1 MRDQKT
7 HGLPTSVA
15 AAWATLAAA
24 TALAGDPAANLRP
37 LDQVVDEYV
46 AASLESNL
54 SLRQRNLGYER
65 SVEAL
70 KEARG
75 RFLPSVTL
83 ESRFSRNDGGR
94 TLDFPVGDL
103 LNPVYTTLNDLTAGG
118 PNPTNFPA
126 VANQKIRFLR
136 EQEQQ
141 SAVRLTQPLY
151 VPQILANL
159 KAETAQSA
167 AEQAGRDAYARVL
180 TRDVRT
186 AYYGWMRAQQTLGI
200 VESSI
205 DLLGENLRVNRSLF
219 DNGKVTE
226 DQLLR
231 AKAELLAAE
240 QQRLEAANGVRQAQS
255 YFNFLLNRP
264 LDSDVE
270 QAAMPRSLQASLPAV
285 EGLQS
290 EAQSRRAELR
300 QLEQS
305 ELAAQAS
312 IAAAR
317 AEFKPTLAVMAELGT
332 QGEEYRF
339 TSEER
344 YTTAALVF
352 SWNVFNGNQSRA
364 RLAAARLDAR
374 NAEAARQE
382 VAQRIA
388 LEVRQSHDSLRS
400 AESALATAEAR
411 LDAAAAAFR
420 IAARKRDAGVISQVE
435 FLDARSTLTN
445 AELNRNLTQFEFLI
459 RKAELDFAVG
469 ISPGPTASE
478 PSS

>member
-1 MRDQKT
+1 M
-7 HGLPTSVA
+7 A
-15 AAWATLAAA
+15 ALMAGA
-24 TALAGDPAANLRP
+24 ALAGDPDTMPRP
-37 LDQVVDEYV
+37 LDEVLGEYV
-46 AASLESNL
+46 ATGLASNL
-54 SLRQRNLGYER
+54 ALQQHDLGYER

-75 RFLPSVTL
+75 RFLPSIAL

-103 LNPVYTTLNDLTAGG
+103 LNPVYATLNELTAGG
-118 PNPTNFPA
+118 ANPTSFPP
-126 VANQKIRFLR
+126 VANQKISFLR

-141 SAVRLTQPLY
+141 SAIRLTQPVY

-159 KAETAQSA
+159 KLQTAQSA
-167 AEQAGRDAYARVL
+167 AERAARDAYSCVL

-186 AYYGWMRAQQTLGI
+186 AYYGWMRAQQALGI
-200 VESSI
+200 VEASI
-205 DLLGENLRVNRSLF
+205 ELLNENLRASQSLF
-219 DNGKVTE
+219 NNGKVTE
-226 DQLLR
+226 DQVLR

-264 LDSDVE
+264 LGTE
-270 QAAMPRSLQASLPAV
+270 IERAAMPASLKADLPAI
-285 EGLQS
+285 EGLQTQ
-290 EAQSRRAELR
+290 AQSRRAELR

-317 AEFKPTLAVMAELGT
+317 AEFKPTLAVTAELGS

-352 SWNVFNGNQSRA
+352 SWNVFNGNQSHA

-374 NAEAARQE
+374 NAQAARE
-382 VAQRIA
+382 EIAQRIA
-388 LEVRQSHDSLRS
+388 LEVQQSHDNLLSS
-400 AESALATAEAR
+400 ASALDTAEAR
-411 LDAAAAAFR
+411 LQAAAAAFR
-420 IAARKRDAGVISQVE
+420 IATRKRDAGVISQVE
-435 FLDARSTLTN
+435 FLDARSTLTD
-445 AELNRNLTQFEFLI
+445 AELNRNLTQFELLTA
-459 RKAELDFAVG
+459 KAELDFAVG
-469 ISPGPTASE
+469 IAPGSAAPE

>member
-1 MRDQKT
+1 
-7 HGLPTSVA
+7 
-15 AAWATLAAA
+15 
-24 TALAGDPAANLRP
+24 
-37 LDQVVDEYV
+37 
-46 AASLESNL
+46 
-54 SLRQRNLGYER
+54 
-65 SVEAL
+65 
-70 KEARG
+70 
-75 RFLPSVTL
+75 
-83 ESRFSRNDGGR
+83 
-94 TLDFPVGDL
+94 
-103 LNPVYTTLNDLTAGG
+103 
-118 PNPTNFPA
+118 
-126 VANQKIRFLR
+126 
-136 EQEQQ
+136 
-141 SAVRLTQPLY
+141 
-151 VPQILANL
+151 
-159 KAETAQSA
+159 
-167 AEQAGRDAYARVL
+167 
-180 TRDVRT
+180 
-186 AYYGWMRAQQTLGI
+186 
-200 VESSI
+200 
-205 DLLGENLRVNRSLF
+205 
-219 DNGKVTE
+219 
-226 DQLLR
+226 
-231 AKAELLAAE
+231 
-240 QQRLEAANGVRQAQS
+240 VRQAQS

-270 QAAMPRSLQASLPAV
+270 QAAMPRSLHASLPAV

-317 AEFKPTLAVMAELGT
+317 AEFKPTLAVTAELGT

-400 AESALATAEAR
+400 ADSALATAEAR

-469 ISPGPTASE
+469 ISPGTTASE